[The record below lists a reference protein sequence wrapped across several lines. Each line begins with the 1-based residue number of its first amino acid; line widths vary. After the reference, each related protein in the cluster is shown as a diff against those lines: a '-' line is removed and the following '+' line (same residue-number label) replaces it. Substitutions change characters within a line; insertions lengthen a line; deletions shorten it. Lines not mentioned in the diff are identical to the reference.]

1 MTIRFPRLA
10 LLLAVLALAGC
21 GKKTVV
27 EAKRVDPFSKATG
40 PKHKSSK
47 KINTPTKKLDPALLA
62 TTDVDVAAWLKLS
75 RPELAKLS
83 DEWTATVKNDQQAAR
98 NSPDAVDLLPR
109 LAPPVRLPVFRE
121 AVFSAE
127 SGLSLPP
134 YLQPGV
140 HDARVA
146 LHLARFG
153 DHEAALKLAPPGDT
167 ELRKQIDELRC
178 EQNYPVEWSR
188 LVGLVLASSQLKL
201 ASGDAASASR
211 LAVVHKQLRDLLDAR
226 AAEGPL
232 GEVLLPAGRR
242 ALSLATKA
250 WREKA
255 RKEDAFA
262 NAIDSLLADWG
273 TVPGPKPALLPGAT
287 REAIA
292 ATFGLTIT
300 GKVCNVRKREDMAR
314 ALDLMDYP
322 IPTEALAV
330 LTVFLD
336 ARDRLAEIQFTYRG
350 KIDDVYPEPIHLGY
364 HLEED
369 GLSAKSPS
377 AETSLY
383 GRSYVG
389 AGLSFEAWR
398 TNRSNALGGWVCI
411 RSAEKPAATP
421 GSHDRRVFGPLHLDR
436 GFESNRL
443 ALVPNRSGSSFHIT
457 DKATLKRLSEGLTLP
472 IPTAALLQREDG
484 HDLLGDFRLVWSA
497 DQTARALEE
506 MLPALWSAF
515 GNAQVAAREDATG
528 ACLAFTW
535 QDERTLAQLVLPFD
549 DKEASLT
556 IRDSRGK
563 DALAQRAAAAGQRD
577 QTERKVRLAANK
589 PEVRLPRS
597 PGAVNDFS
605 LEGLRLGQ
613 RRSEAEA
620 ALPEGKSFRRKDFE
634 GGTSVVMLSEPLKGS
649 VYWAG
654 QIILRYS
661 GDRLAEVRL
670 RYHEGLVPAR
680 KGETLLEQLS
690 AGKAGAPESVAASW
704 DGVWAGLPRR
714 GKTVAVRWQ
723 DDLTVR
729 TYQRDGSGAEVVLTD
744 RAPADAGKPL
754 APLAFISAGVPG
766 CQIGDTKEQVRT
778 ALKAPAATS
787 GGADVHRLPA
797 DSPYEMVLVWY
808 ADGKVSRL
816 LAVHRLRPGTQEKEV
831 AAALG
836 QAWGHDVAGLGMV
849 RREEGEHGRV
859 LGSYFWHD
867 DRTRVETFVQNDDQG
882 TRLMTEWR
890 PWTRSE
896 TATAG
901 ASK

>member
-1 MTIRFPRLA
+1 MTIRFPHMA
-10 LLLAVLALAGC
+10 LFLAVLALAGC
-21 GKKTVV
+21 GKKAVV
-27 EAKRVDPFSKATG
+27 TAKKVDPFSKATG
-40 PKHKSSK
+40 SKPKSGK
-47 KINTPTKKLDPALLA
+47 KTVVTAKKLDPGLLA

-83 DEWTATVKNDQQAAR
+83 DEWSATVKNDQQAAR

-109 LAPPVRLPVFRE
+109 LAPPVRVPVFRE

-134 YLQPGV
+134 YLQPGAR
-140 HDARVA
+140 DARVA

-153 DHEAALKLAPPGDT
+153 DHEAAIKLAPPGDT

-242 ALSLATKA
+242 ALSLAAKT
-250 WREKA
+250 WREKG

-262 NAIDSLLADWG
+262 DAIDSLLADWRPL
-273 TVPGPKPALLPGAT
+273 PGPKPALQPGAT
-287 REAIA
+287 REAIS
-292 ATFGLTIT
+292 ATFRRPIS
-300 GKVCNVRKREDMAR
+300 GKVHNVHKREDMAR
-314 ALDLMDYP
+314 ALDLMGYP
-322 IPTEALAV
+322 IPTDALAV
-330 LTVFLD
+330 LSVFLD
-336 ARDRLAEIQFTYRG
+336 SHDRLAEIQFTYRS
-350 KIDDVYPEPIHLGY
+350 KIDDVYPEPVNLAY

-398 TNRSNALGGWVCI
+398 TNRSDALGGWVRI

-421 GSHDRRVFGPLHLDR
+421 GSHERRVFGPLHLDR
-436 GFESNRL
+436 SFESNRL
-443 ALVPNRSGSSFHIT
+443 ALVPKRSGTRFLVT
-457 DKATLKRLSEGLTLP
+457 DRATLKRLSEGLHLP
-472 IPTAALLQREDG
+472 VPTGALMQRETG
-484 HDLLGDFRLVWSA
+484 HDLLAELRLVWSP
-497 DQTARALEE
+497 DLTARALEE
-506 MLPALWSAF
+506 LLPALWSAF
-515 GNAQVAAREDATG
+515 GNAEVAAREETTG

-535 QDERTLAQLVLPFD
+535 QDERTVAQLALPFD

-556 IRDSRGK
+556 IRDKGGK
-563 DALAQRAAAAGQRD
+563 DALAQRIVAAGQRD
-577 QTERKVRLAANK
+577 QAERKARLESNK
-589 PEVRLPRS
+589 PDVRLPRS

-613 RRSEAEA
+613 SRSEAEA
-620 ALPEGKSFRRKDFE
+620 ALPGGKSYRRKDFD
-634 GGTSVVMLSEPLKGS
+634 GGSSVVVLSEPLKGS

-654 QIILRYS
+654 QIILRYN

-670 RYHEGLVPAR
+670 RYQEGLAPAR
-680 KGETLLEQLS
+680 KGETLLEHLS

-704 DGVWAGLPRR
+704 DGLWAGLPRR

-754 APLAFISAGVPG
+754 APLAFIPAGVGG
-766 CQIGDTKEQVRT
+766 CRLGDTKEQVRT

-787 GGADVHRLPA
+787 GGADVHRQPA
-797 DSPYEMVLVWY
+797 DGPYEMVLVWY
-808 ADGKVSRL
+808 VDGKVSRI
-816 LAVHRLRPGTQEKEV
+816 LAVHRVRPGMQEKDV
-831 AAALG
+831 AAALS
-836 QAWGHDVAGLGMV
+836 QAWGHDVAALGMV
-849 RREEGEHGRV
+849 RRQEGEHGRV

-882 TRLMTEWR
+882 VRLMTEWK
-890 PWTRSE
+890 PWTRGE
-896 TATAG
+896 TATAS
-901 ASK
+901 ATR